1 MRIAVIGAGIIGLAT
16 AEELLRR
23 GHEVTVFD
31 PDPAGGASLAAAG
44 MLAHAAEMSWGQDAL
59 APLLRAS
66 AERYPDVVARLSA
79 ASGRSLGY
87 RTDGTLSVG
96 VDAADREALV
106 AAAGLQR
113 AQGLRADLLTGSAAR
128 DLEPAL
134 GPAVTSA
141 VSTPDDHQ
149 IDPRRVTAALLDVLG
164 DRVRR
169 ETVTAVTRM
178 AAETTGV
185 RSTSGEQHRAD
196 VVVAAAG
203 LDAALIE
210 GVPALPL
217 RPVWGD
223 ILRLRVPSA
232 LRPLVTRTIR
242 AQVRGRGVYLVPR
255 EDGTV
260 VVGASVREDGLPGVH
275 AGSVL
280 ALLRDAEAVVPGISE
295 CEIVEMLARPRPGSP
310 DAVPLLGF
318 VDEGLL
324 VSTGFD
330 RHGVLLAP
338 LAAAVAADLIEGR
351 PIEEDLRSA
360 IDPRRFAVSAAAR
373 PREDAAWTPPAVADL
388 VGARPKGSR

>member
-16 AEELLRR
+16 AEELLGR

-106 AAAGLQR
+106 AAAVLQR

-178 AAETTGV
+178 GAETTGV

-223 ILRLRVPSA
+223 ILRLR
-232 LRPLVTRTIR
+232 

-255 EDGTV
+255 EDGTI

-280 ALLRDAEAVVPGISE
+280 ALLRDVEAVVPGISE

>member
-16 AEELLRR
+16 AEELLGR

-96 VDAADREALV
+96 ADAADREALV

-169 ETVTAVTRM
+169 EAVTAVIRRG
-178 AAETTGV
+178 AETTGA

-203 LDAALIE
+203 LGAALIE
-210 GVPALPL
+210 GIPALPL

-232 LRPLVTRTIR
+232 LRPLVTRTVR

-255 EDGTV
+255 EDGTI

-338 LAAAVAADLIEGR
+338 LAAAVTADLIEGR

-360 IDPRRFAVSAAAR
+360 IDPRRFTVSAAAR